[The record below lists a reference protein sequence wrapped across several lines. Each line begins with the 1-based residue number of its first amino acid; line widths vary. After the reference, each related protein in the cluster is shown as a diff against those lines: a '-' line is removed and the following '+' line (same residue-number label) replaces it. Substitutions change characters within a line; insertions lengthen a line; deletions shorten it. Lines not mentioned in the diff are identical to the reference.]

1 MDLALFYPDLQDW
14 PRSWCGTGE
23 DIAPGEQIVD
33 CFRPF
38 LQHLAAG
45 YARKT
50 IRLHAGNLWILGGE
64 LIRELNQTPRL
75 RKEPIDRLLS
85 NLLCNGRLLRTS
97 IYGDQQRSFDSTCNK
112 LLRFLEASSETPY

>member
-64 LIRELNQTPRL
+64 RDGVCIVPV
-75 RKEPIDRLLS
+75 S
-85 NLLCNGRLLRTS
+85 NVPGHGGMISSVQFRPGQ
-97 IYGDQQRSFDSTCNK
+97 IAEK
-112 LLRFLEASSETPY
+112 LKLTH